1 MFLAMC
7 FSAVSTAFHV
17 FRYKRLWGIVVTMA
31 AQTRKFVNVITR
43 KNLVHLLKVLDK
55 FKSQ

>member
-1 MFLAMC
+1 MC

-17 FRYKRLWGIVVTMA
+17 FSYKRLWGIVVTMA